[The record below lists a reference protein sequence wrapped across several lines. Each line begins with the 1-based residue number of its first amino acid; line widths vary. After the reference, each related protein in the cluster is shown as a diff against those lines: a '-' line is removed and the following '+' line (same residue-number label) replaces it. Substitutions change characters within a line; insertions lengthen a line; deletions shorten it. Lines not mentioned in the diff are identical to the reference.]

1 MKDTNIS
8 SLYFLLICFV
18 IFLIV
23 KNTFDAT
30 MDVLYPLYEDI
41 ERGNS
46 TVKKAFVFRNILSII
61 CMTFIFYLFINY
73 KLNNYLCTI
82 LLLVLLTCINFF
94 LVCDRYIYYFIKPNN
109 NNLAIVKF
117 LDAYGSMSFNYIILT
132 YSLYIIIQLFRG

>member
-1 MKDTNIS
+1 MKDTNSS

-41 ERGNS
+41 ERGNH
-46 TVKKAFVFRNILSII
+46 TVKKAFIFRNILSIM
-61 CMTFIFYLFINY
+61 CVTFILYFFINY
-73 KLNNYLCTI
+73 KLNNYLYTI

-94 LVCDRYIYYFIKPNN
+94 LVCDRYIYYLIKPNN
-109 NNLAIVKF
+109 NNLAIVKL
-117 LDAYGSMSFNYIILT
+117 LDAYGSMFLNYIILT
-132 YSLYIIIQLFRG
+132 YSLYIIIQIFRT